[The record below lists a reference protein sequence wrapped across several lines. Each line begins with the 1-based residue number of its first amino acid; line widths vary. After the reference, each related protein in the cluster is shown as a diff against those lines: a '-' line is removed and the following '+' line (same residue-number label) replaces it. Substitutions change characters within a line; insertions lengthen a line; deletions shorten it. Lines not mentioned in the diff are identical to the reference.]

1 MADLI
6 RATLVGSKELK
17 RRLKKMNPKLN
28 KRITTPALLE
38 AMQLTLRIAAREMI
52 LPGAPRGTP
61 ARPDI
66 LTSRSGTLRR
76 SLGTNF
82 AVNVNESQQ
91 FVEGGSH
98 LVYAAVHEKTRR
110 AFLKPALKQASP
122 RFEAIFVKHWA
133 RQGEVG

>member
-28 KRITTPALLE
+28 NRITTPALLE
-38 AMQLTLRIAAREMI
+38 AMGVTLRNAQREQI
-52 LPGAPRGTP
+52 FPGGGGPP
-61 ARPDI
+61 KDNI
-66 LTSRSGTLRR
+66 LTNRTNTLRG
-76 SLGTNF
+76 SLGESF
-82 AVNVNESQQ
+82 AIRLNGRLQ
-91 FVEGGSH
+91 FIEGGSH

-110 AFLKPALKQASP
+110 AFLKPALKATAP